1 MPANNSKTN
10 RNIRRAA
17 ALERFKISSTGPLRE
32 GRTAD
37 QQAAAAAAYSESKAI
52 EKEALS
58 KPDARRRNDRK
69 RGAGTTI
76 TFD

>member
-17 ALERFKISSTGPLRE
+17 ALERFKIDPAKQGDEKYMER
-32 GRTAD
+32 
-37 QQAAAAAAYSESKAI
+37 KAQ

-58 KPDARRRNDRK
+58 KQSY
-69 RGAGTTI
+69 
-76 TFD
+76 